1 MIEETIAKLVGRLVF
16 DVESG
21 RLSQFMQMLKAS
33 EAAMK
38 RVGKEAELLSAK
50 LNKAFGVTG
59 KGVHAEKLKLDAAVR
74 KSLDKE
80 LQAEVRLSKLKR
92 QQFVTQLAEQK
103 LIATGK
109 REEAFL
115 QSAALKSQ
123 IQSAVLASKQ
133 QKALQESIKTDLG
146 KAKLQAS
153 VEQSQLRQARLAD
166 VLRKRQERTTQLQR
180 QAASHATAM
189 QRAEQ
194 ALLAARERGARQ
206 AEKYQASK
214 VAAALREQRTV
225 VATDERSQRFAFAAE
240 RHKAWQDRQAQPD
253 TRAGFMGLGAGSL
266 VVGGITAGF
275 AAVVAAVSALGARLD
290 KRQSDASESQTY
302 SNIFAQIGGR
312 NPANAKRA
320 EDAFA
325 KMTERYGMVNNVNTA
340 GDFRVFMLSQQAKG
354 IAMERSL
361 KTYETQL
368 AAFRAAGMTKT
379 QQERAVI
386 QLQQV
391 RSVGKADTEDVR
403 TFAEAAPLIKQSIVE
418 AWGQR
423 TGYRGRNLDGAFMK
437 AIPKGG
443 VLPADF
449 EAGFAR
455 FVSQQQDTLARQM
468 QSIDAQQTR
477 ADNARYLQAQNINSS
492 PELVAAISGR
502 IKAETELT
510 ESLGPLREASAQLDT
525 AFMKLAAGFLRFSF
539 GKNDTSEQSSK
550 KIDAISPDQPAID
563 PNAMFPPK
571 PSSGE
576 KPQDPVDQLYRWL
589 SGAPDYS
596 KEGPATELKVNSP
609 KGLFDFSG
617 IALNLEKFATR
628 LSAMN
633 ADESNQWHQ
642 FRVPEMLSAEDMMQK
657 ITGPQPYYPAQPG
670 SSIPEPSTVTNSH
683 NTIMVEPTTVSITVN
698 PPQGVNPEQVATM
711 VGDKFRDEM
720 SKVLREAGINQQEAE

>member
-33 EAAMK
+33 ETAMK
-38 RVGKEAELLSAK
+38 RVGKEAEALSAK
-50 LNKAFGVTG
+50 LNKVFNVGGRSAD
-59 KGVHAEKLKLDAAVR
+59 KAKLDVAVR
-74 KSLDKE
+74 RSLDKE
-80 LQAEVRLSKLKR
+80 LQTEVRLSKLKR
-92 QQFVTQLAEQK
+92 QQFLAQLSVQK

-115 QSAALKSQ
+115 QSAVLKSQ

-133 QKALQESIKTDLG
+133 QKALQESIKTDLS

-153 VEQSQLRQARLAD
+153 AEQSQLRQARLAD
-166 VLRKRQERTTQLQR
+166 ILRKRQERTIQLQR

-206 AEKYQASK
+206 AEKYQTSK
-214 VAAALREQRTV
+214 VAAAIREQRAV
-225 VATDERSQRFAFAAE
+225 VAADERSQRFAFAAE
-240 RHKAWQDRQAQPD
+240 RHKAWQDRPAQPEV
-253 TRAGFMGLGAGSL
+253 RAGFMGLGASSL
-266 VVGGITAGF
+266 AIGGITAGF

-290 KRQSDASESQTY
+290 KRQADASESQTY

-320 EDAFA
+320 ETAFA
-325 KMTERYGMVNNVNTA
+325 QMTERYGMANNVTTA

-354 IAMERSL
+354 IAMQKSL
-361 KTYETQL
+361 DTYATQL
-368 AAFRAAGMTKT
+368 AAFRAAGMTKA

-455 FVSQQQDTLARQM
+455 FVSQQKDTLARQM

-492 PELVAAISGR
+492 PELVAAISDR

-539 GKNDTSEQSSK
+539 GKNDTPEQASK
-550 KIDAISPDQPAID
+550 KIDVFSSEQPAID
-563 PNAMFPPK
+563 PNVMFPPK
-571 PSSGE
+571 HSSGE
-576 KPQDPVDQLYRWL
+576 KVGDPINRFYNWL
-589 SGAPDYS
+589 TNSPSYE
-596 KEGPATELKVNSP
+596 EGPANKVQAPQQNLLGTQFP
-609 KGLFDFSG
+609 KLDLSRFETKLSD
-617 IALNLEKFATR
+617 IADRVGEYTR
-628 LSAMN
+628 
-633 ADESNQWHQ
+633 
-642 FRVPEMLSAEDMMQK
+642 
-657 ITGPQPYYPAQPG
+657 
-670 SSIPEPSTVTNSH
+670 
-683 NTIMVEPTTVSITVN
+683 
-698 PPQGVNPEQVATM
+698 
-711 VGDKFRDEM
+711 FRDDTRRF
-720 SKVLREAGINQQEAE
+720 SR